1 MRSPLRA
8 TLIDASTL
16 ARGSGACHNSGMPS
30 SPAVAFVPL
39 SNAAR
44 YSGYAGIAPFVAALL
59 GVWLAPDPSWQRF
72 SQQAALAWGAV
83 ILAFVGA
90 LHWGFAIAGRL
101 PATSAVIMAAILP
114 SVLGAAAMLL
124 DGQRG
129 LALLIA
135 GFGLFGIYE
144 HRRWADSLS
153 ADYLAMRRRLTLAV
167 CASLTLALF
176 ASETAGLR

>member
-1 MRSPLRA
+1 MVP
-8 TLIDASTL
+8 
-16 ARGSGACHNSGMPS
+16 PS
-30 SPAVAFVPL
+30 AAAAVPL
-39 SNAAR
+39 SNAAL

-59 GVWLAPDPSWQRF
+59 GVWLAPEPAWQQF
-72 SQQAALAWGAV
+72 AQQAALAWGAV

-101 PATSAVIMAAILP
+101 PATRAVITASVVP
-114 SVLGAAAMLL
+114 SVLGAAALLL

-144 HRRWADSLS
+144 HRRWVDSLP
-153 ADYLAMRRRLTLAV
+153 AEYLAMRRRLTLAV
-167 CASLTLALF
+167 CASLTLTVF

>member
-1 MRSPLRA
+1 
-8 TLIDASTL
+8 
-16 ARGSGACHNSGMPS
+16 
-30 SPAVAFVPL
+30 
-39 SNAAR
+39 
-44 YSGYAGIAPFVAALL
+44 
-59 GVWLAPDPSWQRF
+59 
-72 SQQAALAWGAV
+72 V

-144 HRRWADSLS
+144 HRRWADSLP

>member
-1 MRSPLRA
+1 LRA
-8 TLIDASTL
+8 TLIEASTL
-16 ARGSGACHNSGMPS
+16 ARGSGACHNSRMS
-30 SPAVAFVPL
+30 SPAAVAFVPL
-39 SNAAR
+39 SNAAL

-59 GVWLAPDPSWQRF
+59 GVWLAPDPSWQRL
-72 SQQAALAWGAV
+72 SQMGALAWGAV

-101 PATSAVIMAAILP
+101 PATGTVITASVLP
-114 SVLGAAAMLL
+114 SVLGASAVLL

-144 HRRWADSLS
+144 HRRWADSLP
-153 ADYLAMRRRLTLAV
+153 AEYLAMRRRLTLAV
-167 CASLTLALF
+167 CASLTLTLF
-176 ASETAGLR
+176 ASETVGLR

>member
-144 HRRWADSLS
+144 HRRWVDSLP